1 MAYNYH
7 NWGLAGAAQRKYGNE
22 FYDRMLMFHEM
33 GVLFK
38 MLFGVVVLL
47 TAVISIPVLLIVW
60 ICYRHQKKEIEAL
73 NEGVNARLL
82 EYDMSSREDF
92 ARLIGEL
99 IKDCST
105 KGYKFTSPVKFSGDM
120 TFHFK
125 QSIDDIG
132 VALIREAFGEEV
144 KPNRAFVT
152 NRGLTSQARKYC
164 DAALIMVIDRDALS
178 DLIAFQITS
187 NKASVKRQK

>member
-1 MAYNYH
+1 
-7 NWGLAGAAQRKYGNE
+7 
-22 FYDRMLMFHEM
+22 MFHEM

-73 NEGVNARLL
+73 NEGVNARLI
-82 EYDMSSREDF
+82 EYDMSSSEDF

-187 NKASVKRQK
+187 NKASAKRQK

>member
-22 FYDRMLMFHEM
+22 FYDHMLMFHEM
-33 GVLFK
+33 GILFK

-60 ICYRHQKKEIEAL
+60 ICYRHQKKELQAL

-82 EYDMSSREDF
+82 EYDMCPKEEF
-92 ARLIGEL
+92 TGVVGEL
-99 IKDCST
+99 IKDCAE
-105 KGYKFTSPVKFSGDM
+105 KGYKFSSPAMYSGDM
-120 TFHFK
+120 IFHFK

-132 VALIREAFGEEV
+132 VALVRNAFGEEV

-152 NRGLTSQARKYC
+152 NRGLTSQAHKYC
-164 DAALIMVIDRDALS
+164 DAALIMVIDRNALS

-187 NKASVKRQK
+187 NKASAKR